1 MEDSMLK
8 INESPIDLTQASD
21 VLSLHNHEQEL
32 GETSHPSAPSTPWE
46 CLNWK
51 QQPQIQS

>member
-1 MEDSMLK
+1 MLK
-8 INESPIDLTQASD
+8 ISESPIDLTQASD

-32 GETSHPSAPSTPWE
+32 GETSHPSAPSTPSE